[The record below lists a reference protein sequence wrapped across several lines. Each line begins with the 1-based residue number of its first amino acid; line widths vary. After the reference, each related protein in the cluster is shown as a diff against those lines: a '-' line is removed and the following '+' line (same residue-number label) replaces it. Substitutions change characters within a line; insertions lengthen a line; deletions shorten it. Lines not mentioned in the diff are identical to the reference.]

1 MAVLAAL
8 KRCDV
13 LLGLTD
19 GDLAKIANLPSS
31 REEAYQVGETIFEE
45 GDVAENLY
53 LLDEGKVNL
62 TMEVGPYPL
71 PAAVVET
78 VTKGGVF
85 GWSALV
91 VPHILTHSAICVERC
106 RVITIKGK
114 ELTNLM
120 DDEPGI
126 GYEIMNGLVRVI
138 SSRLRN
144 TQRLIISS
152 GQTMIL

>member
-13 LLGLTD
+13 LLGLKD
-19 GDLAKIANLPSS
+19 SDLIKIASLPSS
-31 REEAYQVGETIFEE
+31 CEEVYQGGETIFKE

-53 LLDEGKVNL
+53 LLDEGKVSL
-62 TMEVGPYPL
+62 KMGVKPYPL
-71 PAAVVET
+71 QAAVVEM

-91 VPHILTHSAICVERC
+91 APHILTQSAICVERC
-106 RVITIKGK
+106 RVTTIKGQ
-114 ELTNLM
+114 ELTDLM
-120 DDEPGI
+120 DNEPNI
-126 GYEIMNGLVRVI
+126 GYEIMRGLVRVI

-144 TQRLIISS
+144 TQRLIISN